1 MHRAG
6 SPVTL
11 RRVVGAAGLVA
22 AAALLVHRCDDAP
35 PSRAA
40 QPTVGGASTSP
51 ESTRSTPPRQVPRT
65 TTTTTTREDV
75 PPAPARTFRFRPAAG
90 DTAEDPTLL
99 EATRTQLTEF
109 QDDAALSDIQM
120 QHLLGDLADL
130 AALHASTT
138 ETGLRGMSDAERI
151 AFWTDLGVELELR
164 MAGYL
169 NEAQLAEFRFRFVSH
184 ALIAQVSWQ
193 RLLEEVP

>member
-1 MHRAG
+1 
-6 SPVTL
+6 VTL

-51 ESTRSTPPRQVPRT
+51 ESTRSGTTPPRQIPRT
-65 TTTTTTREDV
+65 TTTTTTREDA
-75 PPAPARTFRFRPAAG
+75 PPAPARTFRFRTAAG
-90 DTAEDPTLL
+90 DTVEDQALQQ
-99 EATRTQLTEF
+99 ATRTQLTKF
-109 QDDAALSDIQM
+109 KDDASLSDVQM